1 MKKLFFMAGVAI
13 IASSCMVSQ
22 SYQLTG
28 QPIGSKVGMAK
39 SKIIGD
45 SDTSVKAAADNGK
58 ITVIGAVEVTTK
70 VFIFPITKT
79 KVYGE

>member
-1 MKKLFFMAGVAI
+1 
-13 IASSCMVSQ
+13 
-22 SYQLTG
+22 
-28 QPIGSKVGMAK
+28 MAK

-79 KVYGE
+79 KVYGEYKKIV

>member
-1 MKKLFFMAGVAI
+1 MKKILFMAGVAFMFT
-13 IASSCMVSQ
+13 SCTISQ

-28 QPIGSKVGMAK
+28 EPIGTKVGLAK

-45 SDTSVKAAADNGK
+45 SDTSIKKAAENGK
-58 ITVIGAVEVTTK
+58 ITKIGAVEITTK
-70 VFIFPITKT
+70 IFIFPITKT

>member
-1 MKKLFFMAGVAI
+1 MKKIFMMAGVAI
-13 IASSCMVSQ
+13 LFTSCTISQ

-28 QPIGSKVGMAK
+28 QPIGSKTGVAK

-45 SDTSVKAAADNGK
+45 SDTSIKTAAENGK
-58 ITVIGAVEVTTK
+58 ISVIGAVEITTK
-70 VFIFPITKT
+70 VFFIPITKT